1 LGPQMV
7 ECLVSPISDKA
18 LVGGFVVEGSF
29 EFSKDGTRPQRL
41 SKMTSDAGKAVVVG
55 PADGL
60 VDGRTL
66 GLSETT
72 LDGEAVVVG
81 SADVEGEPL
90 GKLLKL
96 TDGSSDGLADGI
108 PLGFSDN
115 TLDGEV
121 VVVGSANVEGE
132 D

>member
-1 LGPQMV
+1 
-7 ECLVSPISDKA
+7 
-18 LVGGFVVEGSF
+18 
-29 EFSKDGTRPQRL
+29 
-41 SKMTSDAGKAVVVG
+41 
-55 PADGL
+55 L

-81 SADVEGEPL
+81 SANVEGEPL

-115 TLDGEV
+115 TLDGEA
-121 VVVGSANVEGE
+121 VVVGSADVEGE